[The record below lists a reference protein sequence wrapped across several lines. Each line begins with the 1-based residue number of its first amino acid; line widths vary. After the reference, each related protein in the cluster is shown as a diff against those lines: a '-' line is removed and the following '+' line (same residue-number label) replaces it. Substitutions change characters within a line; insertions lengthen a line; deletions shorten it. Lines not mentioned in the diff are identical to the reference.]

1 MSGTGAEEDSMDV
14 RKMTDKEL
22 ENALIDLYGKLE
34 LSDAE
39 IELLYELE
47 DEWER
52 RQRENVRSKRACR
65 ENER

>member
-1 MSGTGAEEDSMDV
+1 MDV
-14 RKMTDKEL
+14 RRMTDKEL
-22 ENALIDLYGKLE
+22 ENMLIDLYGKLE

-52 RQRENVRSKRACR
+52 RQKNVRNKRAGR
-65 ENER
+65 ANQTG